1 MIEPARAQ
9 HKEGRRGLPSG
20 LARDSQKIPENLF
33 RFVLLHVPFVVLT
46 RRIPTPPRLS
56 IRPAPSSTARAFLV
70 SAFR

>member
-9 HKEGRRGLPSG
+9 HKKGRSG
-20 LARDSQKIPENLF
+20 FTVRPGKGFTEDRVNLF

-46 RRIPTPPRLS
+46 RRIPPPPGLS
-56 IRPAPSSTARAFLV
+56 VRPAPSSTARAFLV